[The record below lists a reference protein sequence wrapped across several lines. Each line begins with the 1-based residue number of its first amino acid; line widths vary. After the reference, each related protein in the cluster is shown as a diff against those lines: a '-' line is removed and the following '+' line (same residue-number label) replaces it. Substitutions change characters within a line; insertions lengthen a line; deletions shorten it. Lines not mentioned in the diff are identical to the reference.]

1 MERCV
6 TFQSLAT
13 SSIVINCHV
22 LFYFQFDSK
31 SISSITGR
39 QYSVKK
45 LSEKFDVVNFRDASR
60 AAENVLFENEAFVD
74 VRSQDD

>member
-1 MERCV
+1 M
-6 TFQSLAT
+6 
-13 SSIVINCHV
+13 
-22 LFYFQFDSK
+22 
-31 SISSITGR
+31 
-39 QYSVKK
+39 KK